1 MKRIL
6 RLLIPI
12 ILGVGGHLHAQ
23 TVKHEVKGV
32 VMTQDNEVLP
42 GAVIRV
48 DGRNWGAVTE
58 DDGSFIL
65 ELPDG
70 SYKLQISYLGFQQE
84 EIQISV
90 PLEESLKIQM
100 QPDSF
105 GLEQVEVVSTGY
117 QEIPK
122 ERATGSFVQVNEE
135 LVNRRIST
143 NLLDRLEDITPGLL
157 FNRGPGE
164 SLSIRGRSTLF
175 ANTSPLIIIDNFP
188 YDGPLENINP
198 NDVESI
204 TVLRDAAAASIW
216 GARAGNGV
224 IVITTKKGRRGQ
236 ATKVTFNSNVTQVQS
251 PDLFYNPVMSASEV
265 IDMELLLFGRGFY
278 SSQENNRNNPALSPV
293 VEAKI
298 AERDGMLSE
307 SEANQLINGF
317 RNNDFRDALNRHYYR
332 NAVNQQ
338 HSINVRGG
346 SDHHTYSFGAGYDKN
361 LTEVVSNENDRLT
374 LNFQNSWNL
383 LNDKLDVSLGMY
395 YVQGNTLDRTMVPN
409 GYAYDRLMADSG
421 NHLPINF
428 GYSTRYLQSIAD
440 DGLLD
445 WRYIPLDEI
454 GLLGNRNRN
463 NDYRINA
470 QIGYQISSDLKAE
483 VLYQYWQNNRI
494 GEQLSPLES
503 YSTRNQ
509 INRFTQRDLNGD
521 LTRPIPVGD
530 IYNRRNTIGSS
541 HSFRSQLRY
550 NKLIGED
557 HVISALGGF
566 EVKDLTLGHHA
577 NTFYGYRPQFATSE
591 PVDFITRFP
600 LYHSGTLS
608 TISSGNSH
616 SGQVDR
622 FLSYYANASYT
633 FKKRYIF
640 TASARKDE
648 SNLFGVNA
656 NQRGVPLWSVGGAWI
671 LSDEGF
677 YKSRL
682 IPYLKLRSTLGYNGN
697 IDKSL
702 TAFTTANYFG
712 GNSNSLTNLPFARII
727 TPPNPDLRWE
737 KIQIWNN
744 AVDFASRND
753 RISGSLEFYIKHG
766 QDLIGDMPK
775 APSSGFS
782 QYRGNFAETITKGI
796 DLQLTSKNTTGAVQW
811 NTTYFL
817 SWVNEKVKSYELEST
832 TRNYMQYFGVFPLEG
847 KPLFGV
853 YSYEWAG
860 LDSDNGNPMGFIDG
874 EPSSN
879 YTGILNGATLDN
891 IIYHGPSRPSVFG
904 ALMNT
909 VSYKGFS
916 LSANISY
923 RLGYYYKRNSVLYSN
938 ILRGNRDHADFAN
951 RWQQPGDELI
961 TTIPSMPNSNN
972 ANREFFYNHSSVLVE
987 KGDHIRLQDI
997 RVSYLFNRN
1006 KQPWLPFQSAEL
1018 YGYAN
1023 NLGVLWA
1030 ANGEG
1035 LDPDFRTLPAARSV
1049 AIGVRVEF

>member
-6 RLLIPI
+6 RLLIPVI
-12 ILGVGGHLHAQ
+12 MGVGGHLHAQ
-23 TVKHEVKGV
+23 TVSHEVKGV
-32 VMTQDNEVLP
+32 VMTQSKEVLP
-42 GAVIRV
+42 GAVITV
-48 DGRNWGAVTE
+48 DGRNWGAITE
-58 DDGSFIL
+58 DDGRFML
-65 ELPDG
+65 
-70 SYKLQISYLGFQQE
+70 KLAEGAYTLKVSYLGFKPYE
-84 EIQISV
+84 LKVDV
-90 PLEESLKIQM
+90 PLSSDLSISLESE
-100 QPDSF
+100 SF

-117 QEIPK
+117 QELPK

-164 SLSIRGRSTLF
+164 SLNIRGRSTLF
-175 ANTSPLIIIDNFP
+175 ANTSPLIIIYNFP

-224 IVITTKKGRRGQ
+224 IVITTKKGSRGQ
-236 ATKVTFNSNVTQVQS
+236 ATRVTFNSNITQIER

-278 SSQENNRNNPALSPV
+278 NSQENNLSRPALSPV
-293 VEAKI
+293 VETKI
-298 AERDGMLSE
+298 AERNGLISS
-307 SEANQLINGF
+307 SEANQLIDGY
-317 RNNDFRDALNRHYYR
+317 RNYDFRDELNRHFYR
-332 NAVNQQ
+332 SAINQQ
-338 HSINVRGG
+338 HSLNVRGG
-346 SDHHTYSFGAGYDKN
+346 SANHTYSFGLGYDKN
-361 LTEVVSNENDRLT
+361 LTSEVANDNDRLT
-374 LNFQNSWNL
+374 LNFQNGWSL

-395 YVQGNTLDRTMVPN
+395 YVQGNTWDRTAVPS
-409 GYAYDRLMADSG
+409 GYAYERLMDDVG
-421 NHLPINF
+421 NHLPLNF
-428 GYSTRYLQSIAD
+428 GYSTRYLESIAD

-445 WRYIPLDEI
+445 WRYRPLDEI
-454 GLLGNRNRN
+454 GLLGNRNSN

-470 QIGYQISSDLKAE
+470 QVGYQINSDFKAE
-483 VLYQYWQNNRI
+483 VLYQYWYNNRI
-494 GEQLSPLES
+494 AEQLSPLAS
-503 YSTRNQ
+503 YSARNQ
-509 INRFTQRDLNGD
+509 INRFTQRDSNGE
-521 LTRPIPVGD
+521 LTRAVPIGD
-530 IYNRRNTIGSS
+530 VYNRRNTVGSS

-550 NKLIGED
+550 NKVIGED

-566 EVKDLTLGHHA
+566 EVKDLTLSHHA
-577 NTFYGYRPQFATSE
+577 NTYYGYRPEFATSE
-591 PVDFITRFP
+591 PVDFVTRFP
-600 LYHSGTLS
+600 LYHSGALASIS
-608 TISSGNSH
+608 TGNSH

-633 FKKRYIF
+633 FRKRYIL

-677 YKSRL
+677 YNSGL
-682 IPYLKLRSTLGYNGN
+682 VPYLKLRSTLGYNGN

-744 AVDFASRND
+744 AIDFASRND
-753 RISGSLEFYIKHG
+753 RLSGSLEFYIKHG
-766 QDLIGDMPK
+766 QDLIGDMPM
-775 APSSGFS
+775 APSTGFA
-782 QYRGNFAETITKGI
+782 QYRGNFAETLTRGI
-796 DLQLTSKNTTGAVQW
+796 DLQLSSKNTTGAVQW
-811 NTTYFL
+811 STTYFL
-817 SWVNEKVKSYELEST
+817 SWVDERVKSYELESNI
-832 TRNYMQYFGVFPLEG
+832 RNYMQYFGVFPLEG

-853 YSYEWAG
+853 FSYDWAG
-860 LDSDNGNPMGFIDG
+860 LDPDNGNPMGFIDG

-879 YTGILNGATLDN
+879 YTGILNGATLDD
-891 IIYHGPSRPSVFG
+891 IRYHGPSRPSVFG
-904 ALMNT
+904 SMMHT
-909 VSYKGFS
+909 VSYRGFS

-923 RLGYYYKRNSVLYSN
+923 RLGYYYKRRSVLYSN
-938 ILRGNRDHADFAN
+938 ILRGDRDHADFAN

-961 TTIPSMPNSNN
+961 TTIPSMPNTNN

-997 RVSYLFNRN
+997 RVSYLFTKAN
-1006 KQPWLPFQSAEL
+1006 QSWLPFQSAEL

-1030 ANGEG
+1030 ANSEG
-1035 LDPDFRTLPAARSV
+1035 LDPDFRTMPAARSV
-1049 AIGVRVEF
+1049 AIGLRVEF